1 MNYLKHFITCYPV
14 TAILIVVIFFLC
26 LWPII
31 PETPLNHVSLIDKW
45 THMVMYGGTFGIM
58 WIEYLRRHTTH
69 HLTKI
74 ICLGIIAPILM
85 GGLIEILQAHCTGGR
100 RSGEWMDFYA
110 DAIGVILAAI
120 FGILL
125 GWYRA
130 RGRKET

>member
-1 MNYLKHFITCYPV
+1 MNYLKHLITYYPI

-31 PETPLNHVSLIDKW
+31 PETPLSHVALIDKW

-58 WIEYLRRHTTH
+58 WIEYLRKHTTYNPM
-69 HLTKI
+69 KI
-74 ICLGIIAPILM
+74 VCLGVIAPILM
-85 GGLIEILQAHCTGGR
+85 GGLIEILQANCTGGR

-125 GWYRA
+125 GWYHA

>member
-1 MNYLKHFITCYPV
+1 MNYLKHLITCYPF
-14 TAILIVVIFFLC
+14 TSMLIVVIFFLC

-31 PETPLNHVSLIDKW
+31 PETPLNHVALIDKW

-58 WIEYLRRHTTH
+58 WIEYLYKHTTH
-69 HLTKI
+69 NTTKI
-74 ICLGIIAPILM
+74 VCLGFIAPILM
-85 GGLIEILQAHCTGGR
+85 GGLIEILQANCTGGR

-110 DAIGVILAAI
+110 DAIGVVLAAI

-130 RGRKET
+130 KGKKET

>member
-1 MNYLKHFITCYPV
+1 MNYLKHLITYYPI

-31 PETPLNHVSLIDKW
+31 PETPLSHVALIDKW

-58 WIEYLRRHTTH
+58 WIEYLRRHTTYNPM
-69 HLTKI
+69 KI
-74 ICLGIIAPILM
+74 ICLGVISPILM
-85 GGLIEILQAHCTGGR
+85 GGLIELLQANCTGGR

-125 GWYRA
+125 GWYHA